1 MTMPADYESIA
12 ELHRLGYSAT
22 QIAAR
27 AGCSTRTVVRWR
39 RSQGLTTLPENAS
52 VPASQERLDAARR
65 MLEDGVS
72 HKDISRTLRMN
83 PETLRRHFPGTAW
96 TTQQS
101 GRLAQMV
108 RQLNRIEVFS

>member
-1 MTMPADYESIA
+1 MTIPTDYESIA
-12 ELHRLGYSAT
+12 ELNRLGYSAT

-39 RSQGLTTLPENAS
+39 RSQRMPILPENAS
-52 VPASQERLDAARR
+52 VPASQERLEAARL

-72 HKDISRTLRMN
+72 HKDISRTLHMTR
-83 PETLRRHFPGTAW
+83 ETLRRHFPGTAW

-108 RQLNRIEVFS
+108 RQLNRIEVLS